1 MKQEDQLKHLFE
13 MARQEPVQTSVNDV
27 KKWIGMGAFAIALS
41 ALLSQLKIGLTK
53 SIIMYTSIASVIGI
67 GITAIVVS
75 SSSED
80 KKATTSE
87 AKPSTAVTLSK
98 EEPIE
103 KLEEKPERKSFSL
116 FQPLQDMTLMEEV
129 ITELPPIVNLLPIQE
144 ENTVQ
149 ADNQREEVIAKAG
162 TNILKPFTEVH
173 TSGLFTLILIQG
185 DEYSYR
191 AEGDYNADD
200 LIISWDT
207 NKDKGLYIN
216 YNSKKSKN
224 NKRKNRMNKHVI
236 DDTNVDNLTLYLTF
250 KSLDQIKI
258 GGIVKAT
265 TQGKIESEKLKI
277 EVGGASQ
284 FATNIQVKDLDIHVD
299 GITRTTIA
307 GQTNNLKV
315 KGQGASELVF
325 KEPLNLGVTEIKLD
339 GLSKLDINA
348 NMTAFTLK
356 MEGASEL
363 TLEGNASKG
372 KMDLNGTSILDAKEF
387 DTGEIVLKMSGAPKA
402 SLKANDQADFELS
415 GLSNLDLNGQFVSFK
430 ANLSGASTLIS
441 EGTIDQM
448 HLLSSGT
455 STFKGKRLSIQQ
467 AKVMLEGASSALL
480 DVKNELKIT
489 VSGTSTAKL
498 LSEPASIQEIIL
510 GAARISRK

>member
-1 MKQEDQLKHLFE
+1 MKQEEQLKHLFDL
-13 MARQEPVQTSVNDV
+13 ARKEPVQTSVNDV
-27 KKWIGMGAFAIALS
+27 KKWIGMGAFAIALT

-53 SIIMYTSIASVIGI
+53 SVIMYTSIASIIGFGVTALVI
-67 GITAIVVS
+67 S
-75 SSSED
+75 NSKSEV
-80 KKATTSE
+80 KEVTFFQKTSE
-87 AKPSTAVTLSK
+87 HKVNYSASEEIAEMPILEQSIVDRTVESKPILQEVFEKTIDFPTLKSYL
-98 EEPIE
+98 PIPNFD
-103 KLEEKPERKSFSL
+103 KQL
-116 FQPLQDMTLMEEV
+116 LQSA
-129 ITELPPIVNLLPIQE
+129 PIVYQSNLKTL
-144 ENTVQ
+144 N
-149 ADNQREEVIAKAG
+149 
-162 TNILKPFTEVH
+162 PFTDLTVG
-173 TSGLFTLILIQG
+173 GLFTLILIQG

-191 AEGDYNADD
+191 AEGDYTADD
-200 LIISWDT
+200 LKISWET
-207 NKDKGLYIN
+207 KNPNKLYII
-216 YNSKKSKN
+216 YNSKKDTGEE
-224 NKRKNRMNKHVI
+224 KRRKKKGVV

-250 KSLDQIKI
+250 KSLDRIKI
-258 GGIVKAT
+258 GGIVKTT
-265 TQGKIESEKLKI
+265 TQGVIEGEKLKI

-299 GITRTTIA
+299 GITLTTIA

-315 KGQGASELVF
+315 KGQGASELDF

-339 GLSKLDINA
+339 GLSKLDVNA
-348 NMTAFTLK
+348 NMTALELK

-387 DTGEIVLKMSGAPKA
+387 NTGEIVLKMSGAPKA
-402 SLKANDQADFELS
+402 SIKANDQADFELS
-415 GLSNLDLNGQFVSFK
+415 GISSLDLNGQFVSFK
-430 ANLSGASTLIS
+430 ANLSGASTVKS

-455 STFKGKRLSIQQ
+455 STFKGTKLSIQE
-467 AKVMLEGASSALL
+467 AKVMLEGASSASL

-498 LSEPASIQEIIL
+498 LSEPTSIQEIIL